1 MIRVT
6 CKNFKQHQDKEIIFP
21 DRGLVLLN
29 GGSGVGKSTIF
40 KAIIQALYGT
50 VNKPYTF
57 GTKVC
62 SVDLELNNLK
72 IMRQKGPN
80 RLVVNGTED
89 ATAQDIIEKTLGMN
103 EAEFMASSY
112 IQQKMQSS
120 LLTLS
125 PADQLAFIEKLAFGE
140 NSPDKFKA
148 KINDLVLARKK
159 DVEGISKKTE
169 MLNEMILPKEAAIK
183 DLESQL
189 LPIEEI
195 DETLAIETREATVF
209 YKKHREEALEEIA
222 KLTNEKNYPDYAI
235 IDDLE
240 KAKKHLE
247 SLQSSET
254 ERLASLELEIES
266 IGTSWEQMSR
276 DSAVD
281 QLAQWRDYP
290 NYCKVISEIERNVVR
305 LAEYNAQN
313 EISKQD
319 IEKELNALPPDN
331 LPELREQLKKLR
343 DLEIWFL
350 SRDKISIISNP
361 LGEKYP
367 DMWLSLGLK
376 GVKKFEAIKANI
388 ETFITN
394 KKANLEEWGKKKAA
408 YQEQIT
414 LLNQSEKSLTCPDCH
429 ATLVLSEGMLKKEA
443 YRNIDAEKFE
453 LQENLKVLNEIIAT
467 DTSLL
472 MEYRIDLN
480 TALSVI
486 KDIQAFPPKPNDLVN
501 SLEILPVVIMEKEKA
516 ILQATS
522 TETARQTLLNKLEL
536 INKEQ
541 LSKRIEEEIELKY
554 KEQQRILKTWPNFE
568 LGIGFSK
575 DIAEQKAQA
584 KGLEE
589 YLVANDSRDK
599 QRRNLSL
606 QKANESNILNNAKQK
621 VTELKGR
628 VSNLVS
634 VLRDR
639 TEIDAEIKSNESK
652 IALAVSRLTSM
663 KPFMEKLES
672 IAVQKKRNAE
682 VDSKLEAV
690 KSNIQNLLDQKESVA
705 QEAKVFEDKLEATIR
720 LKQFS
725 ETAQME
731 AVASV
736 VESVNIAAR
745 EFLDLLFPENPIVVS
760 LLPFKQTKDAGVRA
774 KFSTVIKYK
783 GCEYNDI
790 DEISGGEYDR
800 IVLAY
805 QLALNTLYSSPILLL
820 DEAFTAVEEELFLL
834 AMDALKVIA
843 QNKLIV
849 VVSHGAIQGL
859 FDEVIDV

>member
-1 MIRVT
+1 VKIT
-6 CKNFKQHQDKEIIFP
+6 FKNFKQHQDREFIFP

-29 GGSGVGKSTIF
+29 GGSGQGKTTIL
-40 KAIIQALYGT
+40 KGILQALFGT

-125 PADQLAFIEKLAFGE
+125 PADQLSFIEKLAFGE

-159 DVEGISKKTE
+159 DIEGVSKKTE
-169 MLNEMILPKEAAIK
+169 MLNEMILPQELLIK

-189 LPIEEI
+189 QPIEPV
-195 DETLAIETREATVF
+195 DESLASETRERFAF
-209 YKKHREEALEEIA
+209 FKNQREEALEAIA
-222 KLTNEKNYPDYAI
+222 KLTNEKNYPDYVI
-235 IDDLE
+235 LDNLE
-240 KAKKHLE
+240 KARKHVE
-247 SLQSSET
+247 SLESSET
-254 ERLASLELEIES
+254 ERLATLDSEVEKLGI
-266 IGTSWEQMSR
+266 SWEEMSR
-276 DSAVD
+276 NSAVD
-281 QLAQWRDYP
+281 LLAQWRDYP
-290 NYCKVISEIERNVVR
+290 NYCKVINELERNIKR

-313 EISKQD
+313 DLAKRD
-319 IEKELNALPPDN
+319 IEKELNALPFTN
-331 LPELREQLKKLR
+331 LDELKLQLKQLKE
-343 DLEIWFL
+343 LEAWFL
-350 SRDKISIISNP
+350 SRDKITVISNP

-367 DMWLSLGLK
+367 DMWKSHVLK
-376 GVKKFEAIKANI
+376 GVKKFEAIKADI
-388 ETFITN
+388 ETYIANKNNLLLDWN
-394 KKANLEEWGKKKAA
+394 KKKVA

-414 LLNQSEKSLTCPDCH
+414 LLNQSEKILTCPDCH

-443 YRNIDAEKFE
+443 YRNIEAEKFE
-453 LQENLKVLNEIIAT
+453 LQENLRVLNEIIAN

-480 TALSVI
+480 AVMSLI
-486 KDIQAFPPKPNDLVN
+486 KEIAAFPPKPNDLVN
-501 SLEILPVVIMEKEKA
+501 SLEIIPAVVADKENRISDA
-516 ILQATS
+516 EA
-522 TETARQTLLNKLEL
+522 TETSRQTLLNKLDL

-541 LSKRIEEEIELKY
+541 LSKRIEEEIEIKF

-568 LGIGFSK
+568 AGIGFSK
-575 DIAEQKAQA
+575 DPVEQTDKA
-584 KGLEE
+584 KWLEN
-589 YLVANDSRDK
+589 YLASNDDRDSS
-599 QRRNLSL
+599 RRNLNM
-606 QKANESNILNNAKQK
+606 QKVNESLLLNNSKQK
-621 VTELKGR
+621 VTELEGR
-628 VSNLVS
+628 VANLVS

-639 TEIDAEIKSNESK
+639 NVIDTEIKSSESV
-652 IALAVSRLTSM
+652 IIMAVSRIASL
-663 KPFMEKLES
+663 KPFMEKLEL
-672 IAVQKKRNAE
+672 IEVQKKRNAE
-682 VDSKLEAV
+682 VDSKLEAA
-690 KSNIQNLLDQKESVA
+690 KSNLQNLRDQKDLVA
-705 QEAKVFEDKLEATIR
+705 QEVKTAEDKLEGVIR

-745 EFLDLLFPENPIVVS
+745 EFLDLLFPENPILVS

-774 KFSTVIKYK
+774 KFSTIIKYK

-859 FDEVIDV
+859 FDEVIEV